1 MKPYRCV
8 NGRVQVDIHEMFPA
22 DAKKKLEKLLAAVGD
37 EVEVVEVIHGYHRG
51 SALRDMVRRVY
62 SRHPRVLR
70 LEVGLNLGATDLV
83 LRD

>member
-37 EVEVVEVIHGYHRG
+37 EVEVVEVIHGYHGGQAILETARYQVRSKKIKRRG
-51 SALRDMVRRVY
+51 LDLNPGVTVY
-62 SRHPRVLR
+62 YLK
-70 LEVGLNLGATDLV
+70 
-83 LRD
+83 

>member
-37 EVEVVEVIHGYHRG
+37 EVEVVEVIHGYHGGQDLMQFARHQVHTKNINRR
-51 SALRDMVRRVY
+51 ALDLNPGVTVY
-62 SRHPRVLR
+62 YLK
-70 LEVGLNLGATDLV
+70 
-83 LRD
+83 